1 MFAILAIN
9 LLKERFGYCD
19 IPGGD
24 YYSINKDDCAE
35 LGFKWDTFSTNFDNI
50 YKAMVT
56 LFIISSLEG
65 WPSIMFITIDSN
77 ESTYGPEKDSLKII
91 AFYFI
96 GFILVGSFFLLNLFV
111 GVIFFHF

>member
-1 MFAILAIN
+1 
-9 LLKERFGYCD
+9 
-19 IPGGD
+19 
-24 YYSINKDDCAE
+24 
-35 LGFKWDTFSTNFDNI
+35 
-50 YKAMVT
+50 MVT

-65 WPSIMFITIDSN
+65 WPSIMFLTIDSN
-77 ESTYGPEKDSLKII
+77 EKDYGPEKDNLKII